1 MAQARP
7 RVNKDLLSIP
17 NDRWEYTIDNFIK
30 SEQDRQIA
38 KLYYLD
44 GWTQQDIAE
53 EFNYSRSAIKHKI
66 KKLLD
71 IIEKNI

>member
-30 SEQDRQIA
+30 SDEDRQIA

-44 GWTQQDIAE
+44 AWTQQDIAE
-53 EFNYSRSAIKHKI
+53 EFGYSRSAIKYKVKKI
-66 KKLLD
+66 LD

>member
-17 NDRWEYTIDNFIK
+17 NDKWRYTIDNFIK
-30 SEQDRQIA
+30 SEQDREIA

-53 EFNYSRSAIKHKI
+53 EFNYSRSAIKHKL
-66 KKLLD
+66 KKLID
-71 IIEKNI
+71 IIERNI

>member
-7 RVNKDLLSIP
+7 RVKNSLLSIP
-17 NDRWEYTIDNFIK
+17 NDKWRYTIDNFIK
-30 SEQDRQIA
+30 SEQDREIA

-44 GWTQQDIAE
+44 GWAQQDIAE
-53 EFNYSRSAIKHKI
+53 EFNYSRSTIKHKI

>member
-7 RVNKDLLSIP
+7 RVSKDLLSIS
-17 NDRWEYTIDNFIK
+17 NDKWKYTIDNFIK
-30 SEQDRQIA
+30 SEQDREIA
-38 KLYYLD
+38 KMYYLD

-66 KKLLD
+66 KKLIE
-71 IIEKNI
+71 IIERNI

>member
-7 RVNKDLLSIP
+7 RVSKDLLSIP
-17 NDRWEYTIDNFIK
+17 NDKWRYTIDNFIK
-30 SEQDRQIA
+30 SEQDREIA
-38 KLYYLD
+38 KMYYLD

-66 KKLLD
+66 KKLIE
-71 IIEKNI
+71 IIERNI

>member
-53 EFNYSRSAIKHKI
+53 EFSYSRSAIKHKI

>member
-17 NDRWEYTIDNFIK
+17 NNRWEYVIDNFIK
-30 SEQDRQIA
+30 SELDREIA
-38 KLYYLD
+38 KLYYLN

-53 EFNYSRSAIKHKI
+53 EFNYSRSAIKHKL
-66 KKLLD
+66 KKLID

>member
-17 NDRWEYTIDNFIK
+17 NDKWRYTIDNHIK
-30 SEQDRQIA
+30 SEQDREIA

-53 EFNYSRSAIKHKI
+53 EFNYSRSAIKHKL
-66 KKLLD
+66 KKLID
-71 IIEKNI
+71 IIERNI